1 MGKGTVQ
8 HDAKLHYNAG
18 LHSDTKLHSDAGL
31 HFDEEDEALGHAET
45 IRKNLYDLKELRKAM
60 REVQSSKRFEHTK
73 GVEYTSAALAM
84 RYGAVMEDALAAGLL
99 HDCAKCLTDDK
110 QLSICEKHG
119 LAVTDAERESPF
131 LLHSKVGAY
140 LAEHKYGVKNQDVL
154 NAIRS
159 HTTGRP
165 GMSLLEKIVFVA
177 DYIEPGRK
185 EAANL
190 THIRKLAFEDLD
202 RAVLKILEDTLEYLT
217 EAGGE
222 IDPRTHR
229 TWEYYQELYK

>member
-1 MGKGTVQ
+1 MSMEER
-8 HDAKLHYNAG
+8 
-18 LHSDTKLHSDAGL
+18 HSK
-31 HFDEEDEALGHAET
+31 EALNHDET
-45 IRKNLYDLKELRKAM
+45 IQQNLFDLKELRKAM
-60 REVQSSKRFEHTK
+60 KEVQSSKRFEHTK

-84 RYGAVMEDALAAGLL
+84 RYGASMEDALTAGLL

-119 LAVTDAERESPF
+119 LIVTDVEKKNPF

-140 LAEHKYGVKNQDVL
+140 LAEHKYGVKNPDVL
-154 NAIRS
+154 NAIRN
-159 HTTGRP
+159 HTTGRQ

-190 THIRKLAFEDLD
+190 TEIRKLAFEDLD
-202 RAVLKILEDTLEYLT
+202 RALLKILEDTLKYLEESGRET
-217 EAGGE
+217 
-222 IDPRTHR
+222 DPGTRE
-229 TWEYYQELYK
+229 TWEYYHNLYK